1 MIRDFTLQSFIVRA
15 SLTPMGKFLSLNLLD
30 GSLVLYETLTGVT
43 WRTEKIDGKHSGV
56 AIACSNNIME
66 VAKEGMEHKLMNLLE
81 RDMERL

>member
-1 MIRDFTLQSFIVRA
+1 
-15 SLTPMGKFLSLNLLD
+15 MGKFLSLNLLD

-43 WRTEKIDGKHSGV
+43 WRTEKIDGKHSGL